1 MEEELRPL
9 QRLQHLAALD
19 LSVWGLQPGA
29 AAVVAAF
36 PALQVRVPVLPGN
49 VACTC
54 WVLSMEAADRM
65 QRSHWREALL

>member
-1 MEEELRPL
+1 MEEELRSL

-36 PALQVRVPVLPGN
+36 PALQVRVLRPL
-49 VACTC
+49 
-54 WVLSMEAADRM
+54 
-65 QRSHWREALL
+65 